1 MPGRKLLEYVT
12 LIDEI
17 KGKIKATTQWK
28 ESRESWITAKSSQS
42 KLSSRLKMTYE
53 VQHVNK
59 IVRKLCCAAHFC
71 RQSSIQTS
79 CKPH

>member
-28 ESRESWITAKSSQS
+28 ESRES
-42 KLSSRLKMTYE
+42 
-53 VQHVNK
+53 
-59 IVRKLCCAAHFC
+59 
-71 RQSSIQTS
+71 
-79 CKPH
+79 